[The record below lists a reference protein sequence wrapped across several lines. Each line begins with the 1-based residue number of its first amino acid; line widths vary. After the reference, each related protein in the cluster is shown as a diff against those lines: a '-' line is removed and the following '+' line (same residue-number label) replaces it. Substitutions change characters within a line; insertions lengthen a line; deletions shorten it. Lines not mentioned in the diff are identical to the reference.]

1 MDVFAKCQKF
11 VQAREAMAA
20 GYYPYYLP
28 FTGQDGTVCQLN
40 GRELVMCGS
49 NNYLGLTTDP
59 RVTEAARAALERY
72 GSSCTGSRLLNGN
85 LWLHDELERRLAA
98 FFGKPAALVFS
109 TGYHAN
115 LGAIG
120 GLLTHGDTVFLDRE
134 AHASAIDGCRMAQA
148 TVRTFAHNDPAQLRA
163 KLAKSPPGAGTLVV
177 VDGVYSMGG
186 DVCRLPEI
194 VDACRQFGAR
204 LVVDD
209 AHGAGVLASGL
220 GTSALF
226 GRTDQ
231 VDLITITF
239 SKAFASLGGAVL
251 GSEEVIHYLRH
262 HARSEIFS
270 ASITPANAA
279 AALRALEI
287 VAEEPWRCKRA
298 LDNAQYVGAQLRQ
311 LGLDVGASDSP
322 IVPVHTGDPVTTVM
336 AWRRLLELGVYAN
349 AILPPAGS
357 PRLRTSFTAGHEQH
371 HLDRVVEAFATLADD
386 ETLAGLVPTG
396 RVVATAAAAAGS
408 AA

>member
-1 MDVFAKCQKF
+1 MDILDKCQQF
-11 VQAREAMAA
+11 VRAREAMAA

-28 FTGQDGTVCQLN
+28 FTGHDGTVCQLN

-49 NNYLGLTTDP
+49 NNYLGLTTDH
-59 RVTEAARAALERY
+59 RVTTASRAALDRY

-85 LWLHDELERRLAA
+85 LRLHDELERRLAD

-115 LGAIG
+115 LGTMSA
-120 GLLTHGDTVFLDRE
+120 LLGPGDTAFVDRE
-134 AHASAIDGCRMAQA
+134 AHASAIDGCRLAQ
-148 TVRTFAHNDPAQLRA
+148 VPIRTFTHNEPAHLRA
-163 KLAKSPPGAGTLVV
+163 RLAKSPPGGKLVV

-186 DVCRLPEI
+186 DICRLPEI
-194 VDACRQFGAR
+194 VDACRQYGAR

-209 AHGAGVLASGL
+209 AHGAGVLAGGR

-226 GRTDQ
+226 GLTDQ

-251 GSEEVIHYLRH
+251 GSEPVIHYLRH
-262 HARSEIFS
+262 HARSQIFS

-287 VAEEPWRCKRA
+287 VADEPWRCTRA
-298 LDNAQYVGAQLRQ
+298 LDNARYIGAQLRQ
-311 LGLDVGASDSP
+311 LGLDVGDSESP
-322 IVPVHTGDPVTTVM
+322 IVPVHTGDPATTVV
-336 AWRRLLELGVYAN
+336 AWRRLMELGVYTN

-357 PRLRTSFTAGHEQH
+357 PRLRTSFTAAHEQR
-371 HLDRVVEAFATLADD
+371 HLDRVVDAFATLVDE
-386 ETLAGLVPTG
+386 ETLTG
-396 RVVATAAAAAGS
+396 RAVAAAGS

>member
-1 MDVFAKCQKF
+1 MDVLDKCQRF
-11 VQAREAMAA
+11 VRAREAMTA

-28 FTGQDGTVCQLN
+28 FTGHDGTVCQLG

-49 NNYLGLTTDP
+49 NNYLGLTTDR
-59 RVTEAARAALERY
+59 RVIEASRAAVARY

-85 LWLHDELERRLAA
+85 LWLHDELERRLAD

-115 LGAIG
+115 VGTMSALLGP
-120 GLLTHGDTVFLDRE
+120 GDAVFIDRE
-134 AHASAIDGCRMAQA
+134 AHASAIDGCRMAPA
-148 TVRTFAHNDPAQLRA
+148 SIRMFAHNDPAHLRA
-163 KLAKSPPGAGTLVV
+163 KLAKCPPDAGKLVV

-186 DVCRLPEI
+186 DICRLPEI

-209 AHGAGVLASGL
+209 AHGAGVLAGGR

-226 GRTDQ
+226 GLTDQ

-251 GSEEVIHYLRH
+251 GSEQVIHYLRH
-262 HARSEIFS
+262 HARSQIFS

-279 AALRALEI
+279 AALQAVEI
-287 VAEEPWRCKRA
+287 VAAEPWRCTRA
-298 LDNAQYVGAQLRQ
+298 LDSARYVGAQLRQ
-311 LGLDVGASDSP
+311 LGLDAGDSESP
-322 IVPVHTGDPVTTVM
+322 IVPVHTGDPITTVV
-336 AWRRLLELGVYAN
+336 AWRRLMELGVYTN

-357 PRLRTSFTAGHEQH
+357 PRLRTSFMASHEQH
-371 HLDRVVEAFATLADD
+371 HLDRVVEAFATLADE
-386 ETLAGLVPTG
+386 ETLASGF
-396 RVVATAAAAAGS
+396 AAATAGS